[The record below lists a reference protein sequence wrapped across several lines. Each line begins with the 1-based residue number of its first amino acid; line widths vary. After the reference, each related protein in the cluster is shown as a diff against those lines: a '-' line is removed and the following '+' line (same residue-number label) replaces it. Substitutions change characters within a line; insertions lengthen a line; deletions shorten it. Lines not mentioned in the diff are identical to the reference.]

1 MSQFE
6 IFPWNS
12 NFETGIELIDE
23 QHKELVRLLNTLVS
37 HIAKGSDPPMLEEI
51 IQQLNDY
58 VIYHFSAEEDIWRSH
73 FEGDVWFKWHHQSHD
88 DFIHEIEKVR
98 CTESSKPL
106 EETLLGI
113 VKFLT
118 HWLARHILDS
128 DRRMAKVVLAMPT
141 GVSLAMAKE
150 AADAEMSGAAKVLV
164 DTLMNMYDRLADSTV
179 EMAREIQRRQ
189 KAEVELIQAKSVLEK
204 GSQAKSIYLAN
215 LSHELRTPLNTI
227 LGYVEL
233 MRQDEAVS
241 RLARAE
247 LEVVQKSGD
256 YLLTVINDVLEI
268 AKIEAGHIQ
277 VEMAP
282 VDLDATVAEVFE
294 MFQLL
299 AQERR
304 ISLVQEPAERRV
316 GVVLADGPKI
326 RQILINL
333 VSNAVKATRDGV
345 LTVRLSYGVQR
356 AGCVLIEVE
365 DTGIGIAEGDFAR
378 IFVPFEQAA
387 QSGDGRGTGLGL
399 AICKEFAA
407 IMSGE
412 IGVRST
418 LGKGSVFSLTLPA
431 EEVSTPVSHD
441 MAARDGAIVRLAQGQ
456 ESVRVLVVD
465 DDHDHRTLLARI
477 LRGAGFDV
485 QCAEDGVAAVA
496 CFKEWSPQFI
506 WMDERMP
513 VMHGR
518 DAARKIRQMAGV
530 KSTKI
535 ALLTASIFA
544 LPEAGSLEF
553 DAVLHK
559 PFLAQQVF
567 ESMGTL
573 LGLRFDRE
581 PPPTSK
587 HRDARPA
594 GTAVAAL
601 PPSVVS
607 NLSNA
612 ITTLSQHAIFAAI
625 EDVRAID
632 APLAEEFMQMAK
644 CYEYEA
650 MLSKLV

>member
-233 MRQDEAVS
+233 MRQS
-241 RLARAE
+241 W
-247 LEVVQKSGD
+247 KWF
-256 YLLTVINDVLEI
+256 
-268 AKIEAGHIQ
+268 K
-277 VEMAP
+277 
-282 VDLDATVAEVFE
+282 
-294 MFQLL
+294 
-299 AQERR
+299 
-304 ISLVQEPAERRV
+304 RV
-316 GVVLADGPKI
+316 G
-326 RQILINL
+326 
-333 VSNAVKATRDGV
+333 T
-345 LTVRLSYGVQR
+345 T
-356 AGCVLIEVE
+356 
-365 DTGIGIAEGDFAR
+365 
-378 IFVPFEQAA
+378 
-387 QSGDGRGTGLGL
+387 
-399 AICKEFAA
+399 
-407 IMSGE
+407 
-412 IGVRST
+412 
-418 LGKGSVFSLTLPA
+418 FSL
-431 EEVSTPVSHD
+431 
-441 MAARDGAIVRLAQGQ
+441 
-456 ESVRVLVVD
+456 
-465 DDHDHRTLLARI
+465 
-477 LRGAGFDV
+477 
-485 QCAEDGVAAVA
+485 
-496 CFKEWSPQFI
+496 
-506 WMDERMP
+506 
-513 VMHGR
+513 
-518 DAARKIRQMAGV
+518 
-530 KSTKI
+530 
-535 ALLTASIFA
+535 
-544 LPEAGSLEF
+544 
-553 DAVLHK
+553 
-559 PFLAQQVF
+559 
-567 ESMGTL
+567 
-573 LGLRFDRE
+573 
-581 PPPTSK
+581 
-587 HRDARPA
+587 
-594 GTAVAAL
+594 
-601 PPSVVS
+601 
-607 NLSNA
+607 
-612 ITTLSQHAIFAAI
+612 
-625 EDVRAID
+625 
-632 APLAEEFMQMAK
+632 
-644 CYEYEA
+644 
-650 MLSKLV
+650 